1 MEALTP
7 APNRR
12 TLRRGQCPCCGRE
25 VPLTFHHL
33 IPRKVH
39 RRPRFRKHYDR
50 ETLNMGLFLCR
61 RCHSGI
67 HKRYD
72 ELTLAREFNTPEAL
86 LADPDL
92 KRHFEWVSRQREG

>member
-1 MEALTP
+1 
-7 APNRR
+7 
-12 TLRRGQCPCCGRE
+12 
-25 VPLTFHHL
+25 
-33 IPRKVH
+33 
-39 RRPRFRKHYDR
+39 
-50 ETLNMGLFLCR
+50 MGLFLCR

-92 KRHFEWVSRQREG
+92 KRHFAWVSRQREA